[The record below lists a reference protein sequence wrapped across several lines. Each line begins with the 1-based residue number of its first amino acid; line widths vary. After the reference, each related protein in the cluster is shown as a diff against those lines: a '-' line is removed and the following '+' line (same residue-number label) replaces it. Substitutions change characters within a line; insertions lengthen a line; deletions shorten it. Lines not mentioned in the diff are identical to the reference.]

1 MNTPSLRRALAA
13 PALPAFVLALA
24 ALALTALALTA
35 LAQSAHAQ
43 GSNAAASA
51 AQAGGNPQPADA
63 ATAARI
69 RKNLMERLPQID
81 KVDEVNRTSMPGL
94 FEVRI
99 DTDIVYT
106 DAEANFL
113 IYGNL
118 VDTRSKR
125 NLTEERQAKL
135 NALDFDALPLADA
148 FTVVRGNGKR
158 KIAVF
163 QDPNCGYCKRFER
176 DLQKVDNITVH
187 MFLLP
192 ILGKDS
198 TDKSGHIWCAKDRAK
213 AWQDWMLRSQVP
225 AAASCD
231 TAALKRNVDFGRKH
245 RINGTPTLV
254 LADGTRVPGAINAE
268 QLEKMLAEAAR

>member
-1 MNTPSLRRALAA
+1 MNLFLTRWAA
-13 PALPAFVLALA
+13 I
-24 ALALTALALTA
+24 TAGTA
-35 LAQSAHAQ
+35 I
-43 GSNAAASA
+43 AAASA
-51 AQAGGNPQPADA
+51 LLAVPAQAQTPAAPAAGAAAQAGAPQPADA
-63 ATAARI
+63 ATQARI
-69 RKNLMERLPQID
+69 RKNLKDRLPQID
-81 KVDEVNRTSMPGL
+81 SVDEVNRTPMPGL

-118 VDTRSKR
+118 VDTRAKR

-135 NALDFDALPLADA
+135 NALDFDALPVADA

-158 KIAVF
+158 KVAVF

-198 TDKSGHIWCAKDRAK
+198 TDKAGHIWCAKDRVK
-213 AWQDWMLRSQVP
+213 AWQDWMLRNQTP

-254 LADGTRVPGAINAE
+254 FADGTRVPGAINAE
-268 QLEKMLAEAAR
+268 QLEKMLADASR